1 MIYCF
6 EYEYLD
12 KSGERHVAIHPI
24 SARNK
29 EQALQELKD
38 FCTEL
43 NRAIINVKLDYTN
56 EKGENP
62 CT

>member
-1 MIYCF
+1 MIYRF

-12 KSGERHVAIHPI
+12 KRGERHVAIHPI

>member
-43 NRAIINVKLDYTN
+43 NRAIINVKIDSTREE
-56 EKGENP
+56 EKP
-62 CT
+62 